1 MGRDACA
8 ERLEPVPTEAGL
20 LEALHDVQDAE
31 LPLDV
36 VDLGLIYALRYRPAD
51 RHVLVD
57 MTFTAMGCPALE
69 FMRDDVRDRLLAE
82 PGVDAVEVNIV
93 WDPPWT
99 RSRLTERGQAALLG
113 WGIV

>member
-1 MGRDACA
+1 MSVTAAA
-8 ERLEPVPTEAGL
+8 ERVLSVEERL
-20 LEALHDVQDAE
+20 LEALHDVEDAE

-36 VDLGLIYALRYRPAD
+36 VDLGLIYAVRYAAD
-51 RHVLVD
+51 ERRAEVD

-69 FMRDDVRDRLLAE
+69 FMRDDVRQRLLAE
-82 PGVDAVEVNIV
+82 PDVERVDVNIV
-93 WDPPWT
+93 WDPPWN